1 MSNLPTTVGNMRWSV
16 LLADEYLVQKGVTL
30 KTVYENPVTVFAAIG
45 PSKPYRALYGVQA
58 DIGNFT
64 HRIVIRYRHD
74 IHLFKAVIRQRERID
89 GTINIEIFRIH
100 SVTEWEGQQIWLV
113 LDAELL
119 TGTN

>member
-1 MSNLPTTVGNMRWSV
+1 VADFISLTIDNKAV
-16 LLADEYLVQKGVTL
+16 LFDKKEVKKVVRQAGIIL
-30 KTVYENPVTVFAAIG
+30 K
-45 PSKPYRALYGVQA
+45 KPALNGVQA

-64 HRIVIRYRHD
+64 HRIVIRYRPD
-74 IHLFKAVIRQRERID
+74 IHLFKEVIRQRERID

-113 LDAELL
+113 LDVELL